1 MPTKDIEKTPL
12 SVVII
17 AKNEEKRLGD
27 CIQSVAWA
35 KEVIVIDD
43 DSTDKTVEL
52 AQGLGAKVI
61 RRTMDIEGR
70 QRNFSFDQATQPW
83 ILTIDADERVT
94 PGLGEEIA
102 RETAKHA
109 ADETVTGF
117 AVPIKTFIG
126 TRWIKGAGY
135 YPARKTRLFKK
146 GRFRYEEALVHPRAL
161 YEGKIL
167 ELNGDILHYSCE
179 NLGQFIS
186 KFNRETSLEAEKW
199 ILDKRKVSL
208 AKALR
213 KTFDRFLKNYFLKG
227 GMRDGLMGYV
237 MSLFHGLYQLIS
249 YAKYREMKNARVIFV
264 DRDGVINEDL
274 FDYVKDWKDFR
285 FNPGVLEGLRRL
297 YDQHYKIVLISNQA
311 GVGDG
316 HFTEDLHWK
325 IHQKMLEAFEASG
338 VQLHGAF
345 YCLHGKNAGCDCRKP
360 KSGLF
365 RKANQNGIVFDKSR
379 TFFLGDKASDIE
391 SGKNFGLRTILI
403 RTGYGHEHE
412 SLCTGNLTPD
422 FVVDDFRQA
431 VERVL
436 CG

>member
-1 MPTKDIEKTPL
+1 MPTNETEKTLL

-17 AKNEEKRLGD
+17 AKNEERRIGD
-27 CIQSVAWA
+27 CIRSVPFA

-43 DSTDKTVEL
+43 DSTDQTEAL
-52 AQGLGAKVI
+52 ARSFGARVI
-61 RRTMDIEGR
+61 QRTMDIEGR

-94 PGLGEEIA
+94 PELAEEIA
-102 RETAKHA
+102 RETTKYLS
-109 ADETVTGF
+109 DESVTGF
-117 AVPIKTFIG
+117 AIPIKTFIG

-146 GRFRYEEALVHPRAL
+146 GKFRYEEARVHPRAF

-167 ELNGDILHYSCE
+167 ELGGDILHYSCE
-179 NLGQFIS
+179 NLSQFIS
-186 KFNRETSLEAEKW
+186 KFNRETGLEAEKW
-199 ILDKRKVSL
+199 ILDKRKVTL
-208 AKALR
+208 TKALR

-227 GMRDGLMGYV
+227 GVRDGLMGYV

-285 FNPGVLEGLRRL
+285 FNDGVLEGLRRL
-297 YDQHYKIVLISNQA
+297 HDEHYKIVLISNQA

-316 HFTEDLHWK
+316 RFTEDLHWK
-325 IHQKMLEAFEASG
+325 IHQKMLEVFQTRG
-338 VQLHGAF
+338 IQLHGAY

-360 KSGLF
+360 KPGLF
-365 RKANQNGIVFDKSR
+365 RKANQNGILFDRSR

-403 RTGYGHEHE
+403 RTGYGKEHE
-412 SLCTGNLTPD
+412 TLCKGALEPD
-422 FVVDDFRQA
+422 YVVDDFKQA